1 MEFVTVTTQSEFD
14 AAVLGKKGVLLTTGA
29 FVLVIHA
36 TAPVITLEGSAS
48 LRIEHR
54 QESSRV
60 VAWGS
65 SSVEA
70 RESSSVE
77 AWGSSRVVAWESSRV
92 VARESSSVVARGS
105 SSVEARESSS
115 VEAWESSS
123 VEARGDVF
131 IRLYSAR
138 IIKASASVLI
148 KDQRRKKTPIDN
160 ATVIPAVVWKT
171 AAEWCDYY
179 GVEVKDG
186 AALLFKGVK
195 SNYKSERGG
204 DYTPGTT
211 PVCDDWDG
219 GKIECG
225 KGYHL
230 SPHLMMTKEFCRP
243 DKFIAGWVSLSDM
256 AVHPDGK
263 YPQKCKIHKYTS
275 PVWECDIDGKPVPA
289 AADASIVS

>member
-36 TAPVITLEGSAS
+36 TAPVIALAGSAS

-65 SSVEA
+65 SRVVA

-77 AWGSSRVVAWESSRV
+77 AW
-92 VARESSSVVARGS
+92 
-105 SSVEARESSS
+105 ESSS

-160 ATVIPAVVWKT
+160 ATVIPAFVWKT